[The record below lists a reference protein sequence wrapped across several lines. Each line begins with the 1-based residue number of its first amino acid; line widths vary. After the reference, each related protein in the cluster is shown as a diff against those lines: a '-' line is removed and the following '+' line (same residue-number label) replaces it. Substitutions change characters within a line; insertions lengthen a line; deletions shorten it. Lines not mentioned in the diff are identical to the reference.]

1 MGFNIMLYKLTPDN
15 HERLPHKV
23 WDSCRMTCDHFFLSV
38 FHSDAV
44 RLMRVNRYDDYYE
57 RPLRPEDYNFIQ
69 EAIKRCPDMLPGE
82 AIRLHRLLDL
92 MAVNSNIYLYV
103 SR

>member
-1 MGFNIMLYKLTPDN
+1 MGLNIVLYKLTPDS
-15 HERLPHKV
+15 HERLPRKV

-38 FHSDAV
+38 FHSTSV
-44 RLMRVNRYDDYYE
+44 RRMRVKRHDDYYE
-57 RPLRPEDYNFIQ
+57 RPLGPGDYNFIQ

-92 MAVNSNIYLYV
+92 MAVNPNIYLYV